1 MPTAEATTIAAPA
14 TGNSLGKPHIA
25 VLSTRSTV
33 VGAEHDRSLEEMIF
47 ETTSAALADAGL
59 SLAELDGVVLPC
71 VTAWV

>member
-1 MPTAEATTIAAPA
+1 MGSFNEQVW
-14 TGNSLGKPHIA
+14 GVSDERHQ
-25 VLSTRSTV
+25 RSTV